1 MEKQEEIVTNVDD
14 IDIEELDRKFEM
26 MSRECADSMTGTGTG
41 LNRPRKKRK
50 STKGEE
56 SGFIYVESTD
66 YFPKEIRKQCKIG
79 EYAENAEDN
88 K

>member
-1 MEKQEEIVTNVDD
+1 MEKQESIVTNIDD

-41 LNRPRKKRK
+41 LVR
-50 STKGEE
+50 S
-56 SGFIYVESTD
+56 
-66 YFPKEIRKQCKIG
+66 
-79 EYAENAEDN
+79 EDSEDDLGD